1 VNDFELLE
9 KVGLNQYERQALVAL
24 LRRGIADA
32 ATLCA
37 DGEIPTS
44 KIYLATEKLARLG
57 LITIQPSR
65 PKVFAALS
73 PEDVVERLGVLA
85 REEADRFASDAR
97 ELLNIVR
104 SAGQDAL
111 ATKTFADLAL
121 GAEAHI
127 QRHVVHLASA
137 QKSIVS
143 YMESPDLDAIAQAR
157 KKGLPILRRIRN
169 NAEARGVR
177 HRVVFGFAHRDAP
190 KLIEFLKAHRND
202 ARAITGIRYAG
213 VLGHPFH
220 VVDDDLVVLS
230 LDNAFL
236 PERRFASIMIRNQSL
251 ASALQTGFEGLW
263 SKAMKSLQEIDVHP
277 GAFRG

>member
-1 VNDFELLE
+1 MNDFELLE
-9 KVGLNQYERQALVAL
+9 KVGLNQYERQTLIAL
-24 LRRGIADA
+24 LRRGVADA
-32 ATLCA
+32 ATLCT

-44 KIYLATEKLARLG
+44 KIYQATEKLARMG

-73 PEDVVERLGVLA
+73 PEDVVARLGVLA
-85 REEADRFASDAR
+85 REEAERFAHGA
-97 ELLNIVR
+97 EGLLDLVR
-104 SAGQDAL
+104 KAGEEAL

-121 GAEAHI
+121 GADGHV

-137 QKSIVS
+137 ARSIVS
-143 YMESPDLDAIAQAR
+143 YMESPDLDAISQAKR
-157 KKGLPILRRIRN
+157 KGLPVLRRIRN

-190 KLIEFLKAHRND
+190 KLIEFLRAQRND
-202 ARAITGIRYAG
+202 MRAVTGVRYAG

-220 VVDDDLVVLS
+220 VVDDDLVILS

-236 PERRFASIMIRNQSL
+236 PERRFASIMIRNENL
-251 ASALQTGFEGLW
+251 AVALKTGFEGLW
-263 SKAMKSLQEIDVHP
+263 EKAMRSLTEIDVHP
-277 GAFRG
+277 GAFSS